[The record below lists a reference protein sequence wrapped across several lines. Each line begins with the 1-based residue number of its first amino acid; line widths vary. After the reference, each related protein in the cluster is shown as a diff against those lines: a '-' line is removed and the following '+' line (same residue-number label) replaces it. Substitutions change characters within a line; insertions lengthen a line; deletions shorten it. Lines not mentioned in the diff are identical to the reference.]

1 MIENYNEVMNQWA
14 NPSVGTC
21 TNMMEISPEMDLKRW
36 AVQQTVTILANA
48 DYYYTKREVDKL
60 LADITS
66 SAVTREQVEAMIRFA
81 IASKADKSELQALAD
96 NVYTKGEVNI
106 KFDNYSLID
115 DHILY
120 LNNH

>member
-1 MIENYNEVMNQWA
+1 MNQWA

-60 LADITS
+60 LEYITS
-66 SAVTREQVEAMIRFA
+66 SAVTREQVEAMIQLA
-81 IASKADKSELQALAD
+81 IASKADKSELQALAN

-106 KFDNYSLID
+106 MFDNYSIID

>member
-1 MIENYNEVMNQWA
+1 MNQWA

-81 IASKADKSELQALAD
+81 IAGKADKTELQALAD
-96 NVYTKGEVNI
+96 NVYTKDEVNI
-106 KFDNYSLID
+106 KFDNYSLVN

-120 LNNH
+120 LNNN

>member
-60 LADITS
+60 LEYITS
-66 SAVTREQVEAMIRFA
+66 SAVTREQVEAMIQLA
-81 IASKADKSELQALAD
+81 IASKADKSELQALAN

-106 KFDNYSLID
+106 MFDNYSIID